1 MANRPIIEPEPLAG
15 PIIRQRDATA
25 AVASSNNN
33 AQSSPKTGYNPADH
47 MTFEGADPWV
57 ETEDSIISSPKFQ
70 ETMARLSNTDNGR
83 KTLGVFKSALAVKNR
98 KRTETFSQ
106 GVGGYAKWLTDFGNS
121 DAEITAGQIR
131 DTNRAEF
138 YIKKYSEDPRV
149 AAMFAPNEQGGD
161 PSLLNAPP
169 EVLGYRLVTAGVIKS
184 RSEYDFFIKH
194 GGNKNSI
201 NAGMSVADEIK
212 EKFGENVKNAP
223 DHISNLVQTL
233 QSQNKGLDPNKPE
246 DRQKFIEYRKYLE
259 DTSPSLIDG
268 AFKIAD
274 LIIGDLFKSG
284 AGLASTF
291 YDPQIEWAGDYIEP
305 TGIKLERKQKFLAAI
320 KAIQV
325 AQENYSGEES
335 PTKNF
340 VPDSKLDLLLR
351 TKGAEQLTEEDFKVI
366 DPANYASEMPRL
378 HREMINAFDVIKA
391 DGGISEDT
399 EGLSTGLT
407 IVSAGLN
414 SVGQLFQMLHSTDP
428 NSWSAEA
435 ESTVGGLYTYVT
447 TKKSLEDS
455 MITSAIGRFN
465 EAIKFDAGLQHRLQ
479 HGYFGDKNYDP
490 RAGVPLTTFVDPTL
504 VLGKGAKLL
513 KLLAKTTKADFGLF
527 KKLEDAKR
535 FKAIAG
541 IENITKNKYAFD
553 IHGNL
558 SGDLQLQW
566 KAAKDTLEKAAGKT
580 LTDAEVI
587 TEITK
592 GNVKIPDIKDPTS
605 GKLVDFPSDGLD
617 NIYDVI
623 KRQVKNTESLR
634 RQAANA
640 IARGNKIVYTEATS
654 RTLKYA
660 REMLHEAQNKAT
672 QAYID
677 FMNGP
682 EMQKWEASGYKGPQP
697 VNPHLLTN
705 INWDNVSD
713 AKVYQAIREGKVD
726 FHPIEHFPVSDLGTV
741 SLTKTPLTKSSW
753 ARMVFEAQREVG
765 NQWLKLDL
773 TDLAGFERA
782 GAIPFELKYT
792 TLNKIGQGL
801 GWGSGHVK
809 NWLSWWDESVT
820 ANLPKGVEP
829 GAFIAG
835 GRTETSAVQI
845 ATVKSEQNMFKTV
858 TKIAQIKNLLHLTSA
873 ALDTGEFLAD
883 FFAADGKISM
893 FQSTGLG
900 MYYNYGKRLQEL
912 SKIKT
917 QIVGV
922 IEKEKLIAELT
933 ARGQST
939 KHIIIDEL
947 DKQVHRAWV
956 TGTEDSLKK
965 AGVAGKGGVEGA
977 LKRIDDEVA
986 KLQVKMVCSKYV
998 HAWTAAGV
1006 LSAVDWGTG
1015 LITQG
1020 LMNEAI
1026 AHIGT
1031 SQSGTGIGG
1040 AVMFGSMDKSI
1051 DWIRT
1056 NGSRQATLRERTN
1069 KDIYEIVTRL
1079 DGMDPVQQMN
1089 FVKLIK
1095 RAKDEGQAMGNERIP
1110 EVGDAHTAR
1119 MIASLLYTLKATSGN
1134 VEIHD
1139 KHVNMGIM
1147 RIMQSTTYF
1156 DPAMQAELV
1165 NKLIEQSNKLG
1176 LTGDEALNYAQK
1188 LIDNG
1193 RESVL
1198 SGNRIGKIAEEIELL
1213 TGQKQK
1219 LTNET
1224 NKDLYKYEQGVR
1236 EVASRLGIDIT
1247 KFHIDENNNIT
1258 VAGKPLPPLQQKQL
1272 DQITTLTKEYAR
1284 VRDQRIAN
1292 NIAINGVNEKI
1303 ANLEQERIDHQRVS
1317 RVVDYRPGE
1326 MVHNPQT
1333 NTTAQNWGGGVTLL
1347 EQNGKTRVLFDD
1359 KVDISTLYEELNHA
1373 LFYTDAMKTIK
1384 PQILASLFGK
1394 HELNQA
1400 GQWVQTQAPFVDIAL
1415 VDKFV
1420 DVYASGLDK
1429 DAAVMFKAQYEVGKK
1444 QFATNPAD
1452 FRNLE
1457 PAIMEIFAAM
1467 YKGRMATLDPHMGRS
1482 DQFGSSYK
1490 GSIEQS
1496 PIIVGKGPGEIFR
1509 KLTTG
1514 SLTVNELVR
1523 HFTGQERAA
1532 NMAELSR
1539 MTPAQQATYAE
1550 TIAGATKLLAV
1561 FGAGGLY
1568 DLMFKANRV
1577 QALKEMGLIPR
1588 GNQSADP
1595 ARFWE
1600 TGKLYDYESGKM
1612 IEIDPRFQHIVDSM
1626 INITRNV
1633 AHTKDMNAIA
1643 SSFTI
1648 FSNIGDNSDAAK
1660 AQRVSWAMATGNTHW
1675 LEKGP
1680 DGKFNGNLV
1689 GPIPELIYKDNAATA
1704 TLFNRIIDGGTGR
1717 GDGVTPSDLFFGFN
1731 LTDDVKGG
1739 NKKMLVGVADKRQLN
1754 RLVNYITDLQG
1765 NFNQNAMT
1773 EMNNLITF
1781 MTAIADS
1788 NPFDPEATT
1797 QGTTRTFIGEYAGN
1811 TEQLFIDSTEKSKAN
1826 GARLRVFTPV
1836 QIFVRDTKTDV
1847 HGNTLQTPVKV
1858 AYAYVIDEQQRIQR
1872 IDDAYK
1878 GLLVDKNNVPFFK
1891 KGEVRKYFGSP
1902 ENFAKCM
1909 DLVLV
1914 NYAKGGS
1921 PVKSN
1926 PNHFIPERSWE
1937 VLLSEAGGNP
1947 TVAKHMADI
1956 VNRVIGVPGK
1966 NYFEMLDLADQEVKG
1981 TLTEE
1986 GLNRLEQLRKNPPT
2000 AQAGD
2005 RSFGAL
2011 QDRANPIGE
2020 RAMMSQNNIW
2030 TMIRLDRFQGEVVPS
2045 GKSVPWT
2052 QYSNGYA
2059 SINFSA
2065 NTWKPVEMHT
2075 EAGQGVLKNI
2085 PIVSGKNTII
2095 QGVITHELTGMNIVQ
2110 LSKNKGKNT
2119 SFMIYDSN
2127 NKLIFDGSGIA
2138 NGGITS
2144 FDEAIK
2150 HAETYAA
2157 NKIQRT
2163 DFNNPIEKTLH
2174 EHGFVP
2180 VGIAQNGPAR
2190 NTFAS
2195 SDGKY
2200 ILTSIPNGAQNTKY
2214 TLLDNVS
2221 GVPLVDD
2228 IHIGFDIANQPD
2240 ISNVKAAL
2248 IMAETGNFVN
2258 FKIEESRIEG
2268 LNQEWV
2274 NGHGLAEWTPII
2286 RPDGRKQPKGIMFA
2300 RSNPVYYD
2308 FKRKLI
2314 ASTGHA
2320 NALKILE
2327 KMKQE
2332 LGADAIENDFSA
2344 ITKDNT
2350 GQATSTGVTI
2360 KWIQDFVGKHHWD
2373 IEQMSK
2379 NAFADIKADEAITRA
2394 SLLVADGT
2402 VIPAH
2407 QPETNALKRG
2417 KNDPLVTV
2425 TSKPEN
2431 PISKGD
2437 IDVETST
2444 AFDVATRDRAKEIAQ
2459 QREKQQQD
2467 IGSAHEELTK
2477 LLEWAKTLQNLQSHY
2492 NEQAS
2497 KIPKIIT
2504 SGESPN
2510 PIIQQ
2515 MVANKLD
2522 QMGMHQNS
2530 IVGAWVAGTGHT
2542 IVQAMFPKNKSL
2554 WGFKIRMKN
2563 IEFNTP
2569 SKKKALGPDGKFTD
2583 LLPVPKLNQSY
2594 AIFYVFT
2601 PSGVI
2606 VGQARTMQEAQTL
2619 AAEEEKRNKKLTEE
2633 IISEVNPPQ
2642 NRPQAPTPPRARSQ
2656 R

>member
-1 MANRPIIEPEPLAG
+1 MATTPVIQPETLAE

-25 AVASSNNN
+25 AVASNNNN
-33 AQSSPKTGYNPADH
+33 ASSSQKSGYKPADSI
-47 MTFEGADPWV
+47 TFEGADPWV
-57 ETEDSIISSPKFQ
+57 ETDDSIISSPKFQ
-70 ETMARLSNTDNGR
+70 KTMATLSNTDNGR
-83 KTLGVFKSALAVKNR
+83 KTLGVFKSALAIKNR
-98 KRTETFSQ
+98 KRETTYSQ

-138 YIKKYSEDPRV
+138 YTKQYIDNPITAKLFKASPE
-149 AAMFAPNEQGGD
+149 
-161 PSLLNAPP
+161 LLNADA
-169 EVLGYRLVTAGVIKS
+169 EFLGYHLAINGIIKS
-184 RSEYDFFIKH
+184 RSEYDFFVKH

-201 NAGMSVADEIK
+201 NAGMSVADAVK
-212 EKFGENVKNAP
+212 EKFGEDVKNAP

-233 QSQNKGLDPNKPE
+233 HSQNRGLNPDDPA
-246 DRQKFIEYRKYLE
+246 DRRKFDEYRKYLV

-268 AFKIAD
+268 AFKIGD
-274 LIIGDLFKSG
+274 LIIGDLCK
-284 AGLASTF
+284 AGTGMVQTLA
-291 YDPQIEWAGDYIEP
+291 DPQIEWAGDYIEP
-305 TGIKLERKQKFLAAI
+305 TGYKLERKQKFLAAI
-320 KAIQV
+320 KAIKSANQ
-325 AQENYSGEES
+325 NYEGAES
-335 PTKNF
+335 PTKNWT
-340 VPDSKLDLLLR
+340 PGSKLDLLLR
-351 TKGAEQLTEEDFKVI
+351 TKGAEQLSEEDFKLI
-366 DPANYASEMPRL
+366 DPANYASEMPKL
-378 HREMINAFDVIKA
+378 HREMIAAFDAIKA
-391 DGGISEDT
+391 DGGIAEDSE
-399 EGLSTGLT
+399 GWNTGLT
-407 IVSAGLN
+407 FVSAAMN
-414 SVGQLFQMLHSTDP
+414 SVGQLGQMLHSTDP
-428 NSWSAEA
+428 NSWSALA
-435 ESTVGGLYTYVT
+435 ESAVGGMYTFAT
-447 TKKSLEDS
+447 TNKSLQDS
-455 MITSAIGRFN
+455 YYTSAIGRFN
-465 EAIKFDAGLQHRLQ
+465 EAIKYDATLQHGLE

-513 KLLAKTTKADFGLF
+513 KLIAKTTKADFGLF
-527 KKLEDAKR
+527 RKLDEAKK
-535 FKAIAG
+535 FKAIAS

-580 LTDAEVI
+580 LTDAEII
-587 TEITK
+587 TEISK
-592 GNVKIPDIKDPTS
+592 GKVKIPDIKDPTS

-617 NIYDVI
+617 DIYGVI
-623 KRQVKNTESLR
+623 KKQVKNTESLR

-640 IARGNKIVYTEATS
+640 IARGNKIVYTEETN
-654 RTLKYA
+654 RTLKLA
-660 REMLHEAQNKAT
+660 RDMLHEAQNKAY
-672 QAYID
+672 QAHME
-677 FMNGP
+677 FMEGPWKAWVDGGSVGP
-682 EMQKWEASGYKGPQP
+682 EPKGPP
-697 VNPHLLTN
+697 LTAQ

-713 AKVYQAIREGKVD
+713 AKVYQAIREGKVN
-726 FHPIEHFPVSDLGTV
+726 FHPIEHFPVLGDGTV
-741 SLTKTPLTKSSW
+741 SLTKVPLTKASW
-753 ARMVFEAQREVG
+753 ARMVFDAQREVG

-792 TLNKIGQGL
+792 AMSKIAGGL
-801 GWGSGHVK
+801 GWASGNVK
-809 NWLSWWDESVT
+809 NWLTWWDESVT

-845 ATVKSEQNMFKTV
+845 ATVRSEQNMFKTI
-858 TKIAQIKNLLHLTSA
+858 TKVAQIKSLLELTSA
-873 ALDTGEFLAD
+873 VLDTGEFLSD
-883 FFAADGKISM
+883 FIAADGKISM
-893 FQSTGLG
+893 FKSTGLG
-900 MYYNYGKRLQEL
+900 MYYNYGKRLEEL
-912 SKIKT
+912 SRIKA

-922 IEKEKLIAELT
+922 VEKEKLIADLT

-939 KHIIIDEL
+939 KHIVIDEL

-956 TGTEDSLKK
+956 QGNESALKK

-977 LKRIDDEVA
+977 LKRIDEESA
-986 KLQVKMVCSKYV
+986 KLESKMICAKYV
-998 HAWTAAGV
+998 HGWTAAGV

-1015 LITQG
+1015 LASQG

-1031 SQSGTGIGG
+1031 SQSGVGLGG
-1040 AVMFGSMDKSI
+1040 AVTMGAMDKSI
-1051 DWIRT
+1051 DWVRT
-1056 NGSRQATLRERTN
+1056 NGSRQATIRERTN

-1095 RAKDEGQAMGNERIP
+1095 RAKDEGQAMGKDRIP

-1119 MIASLLYTLKATSGN
+1119 MIASLLYTMKATGGN

-1147 RIMQSTTYF
+1147 RIMQSTSYF
-1156 DPAMQAELV
+1156 DPATQADLV
-1165 NKLIEQSNKLG
+1165 NKLIEQANKYG

-1193 RESVL
+1193 RENVL

-1213 TGQKQK
+1213 NGQKQK

-1224 NKDLYKYEQGVR
+1224 NKDLYQYEQGVR
-1236 EVASRLGIDIT
+1236 KVAERLGIDIT

-1272 DQITTLTKEYAR
+1272 DQITSLTKEYAR

-1317 RVVDYRPGE
+1317 SVVDYRPGE
-1326 MVHNPQT
+1326 IVHNAQT

-1359 KVDISTLYEELNHA
+1359 KVDISTVYEELNHA

-1384 PQILASLFGK
+1384 PRILESLFGK
-1394 HELNQA
+1394 WELNKS
-1400 GQWVQTQAPFVDIAL
+1400 GQWVNTQAPFIDISL

-1429 DAAVMFKAQYEVGKK
+1429 DAGMMFKAQYEVGKK
-1444 QFATNPAD
+1444 QFSTNPAD

-1467 YKGRMATLDPHMGRS
+1467 YKGRMSTLDPHMGRS

-1514 SLTVNELVR
+1514 SLTLNELVR

-1550 TIAGATKLLAV
+1550 TIAGATKLLTV
-1561 FGAGGLY
+1561 FGVGGLY

-1577 QALKEMGLIPR
+1577 QALKDMGMMPR

-1600 TGKLYDYESGKM
+1600 TGKLYDYQSGQM

-1633 AHTKDMNAIA
+1633 NFKKDMNAIA

-1660 AQRVSWAMATGNTHW
+1660 TQRISWAMATGNTHW

-1689 GPIPELIYKDNAATA
+1689 GPIPELIYKDNVQTA

-1731 LTDDVKGG
+1731 LTDDVKGA
-1739 NKKMLVGVADKRQLN
+1739 NKRMLVGVADKRQLN
-1754 RLVNYITDLQG
+1754 RLVSYITDMQG
-1765 NFNQNAMT
+1765 NLNQNAMT
-1773 EMNNLITF
+1773 EMNNLVTF

-1788 NPFDPEATT
+1788 NPFDPEATSP
-1797 QGTTRTFIGEYAGN
+1797 GLTRTFVGEYAGN

-1836 QIFVRDTKTDV
+1836 QIFVRDTFTDV
-1847 HGNTLQTPVKV
+1847 HGNTLKSPVKV
-1858 AYAYVIDEQQRIQR
+1858 SYAYVIDEQQRIQR

-1878 GLLVDKNNVPFFK
+1878 GLLVDKNGSPFFK
-1891 KGEVRKYFGSP
+1891 KGEVRRFFGTP
-1902 ENFAKCM
+1902 ENFSRCM
-1909 DLVLV
+1909 DLVLT

-1926 PNHFIPERSWE
+1926 PNHFVPERSWE
-1937 VLLSEAGGNP
+1937 VLLPEAGGNP

-1986 GLNRLEQLRKNPPT
+1986 GLNRLEELRKNPPVPK
-2000 AQAGD
+2000 AGD
-2005 RSFGAL
+2005 RAFGAL

-2020 RAMMSQNNIW
+2020 RAMGSQNNIW
-2030 TMIRLDRFQGEVVPS
+2030 TMIRLDRFQGEIVPS

-2059 SINFSA
+2059 SVNFSA

-2095 QGVITHELTGMNIVQ
+2095 QGVVTHEMTGMNIVQ
-2110 LSKNKGKNT
+2110 LSKNKGKDV

-2127 NKLIFDGSGIA
+2127 NKLIFDGSGLS

-2157 NKIQRT
+2157 NKVQRP
-2163 DFNNPIEKTLH
+2163 DFNNPIEKSLH

-2180 VGIAQNGPAR
+2180 VGITQNGPAR

-2200 ILTSIPNGAQNTKY
+2200 ILTSVQNGTQNTKY
-2214 TLLDNVS
+2214 TLIDNVS
-2221 GVPLVDD
+2221 GIPLVSD
-2228 IHIGFDIANQPD
+2228 IHLGFDITNQPD
-2240 ISNVKAAL
+2240 ISNVKAAI

-2274 NGHGLAEWTPII
+2274 NGHNLSEWTPII
-2286 RPDGRKQPKGIMFA
+2286 RPDGRKEAKGIMFA

-2314 ASTGHA
+2314 QSTGHA

-2332 LGADAIENDFSA
+2332 LGVDAIENDFSA
-2344 ITKDNT
+2344 ITKDKT

-2360 KWIQDFVGKHHWD
+2360 KWIQEFVGKHNWD
-2373 IEQMSK
+2373 LEQMSK
-2379 NAFADIKADEAITRA
+2379 NAFADIKADEARTRA

-2407 QPETNALKRG
+2407 KPETNALKRG

-2431 PISKGD
+2431 PIVKGD
-2437 IDVETST
+2437 LDIETST
-2444 AFDVATRDRAKEIAQ
+2444 AFDVATRDRAKEVEQ
-2459 QREKQQQD
+2459 QRQTQQQD
-2467 IGSAHEELTK
+2467 IGYAHEELSR
-2477 LLEWAKTLQNLQSHY
+2477 LVEWAKTLQNLQSHY

-2497 KIPKIIT
+2497 KIPKILV
-2504 SGESPN
+2504 SGENAN
-2510 PIIQQ
+2510 PIIEQ

-2542 IVQAMFPKNKSL
+2542 IVQAMFPKKQSL
-2554 WGFKIRMKN
+2554 WGFKIKTNN
-2563 IEFNTP
+2563 IQFQKPNAKTP
-2569 SKKKALGPDGKFTD
+2569 PIGF
-2583 LLPVPKLNQSY
+2583 NQSH

-2619 AAEEEKRNKKLTEE
+2619 AAEEEKKNEKVTKE
-2633 IISEVNPPQ
+2633 IIAEVNPPQ
-2642 NRPQAPTPPRARSQ
+2642 NRPKYPATPSRVVPQ
-2656 R
+2656 RR